1 MATHKDRILLRKGQE
16 IDGYTI
22 TSLLGQGGFGDVYK
36 VTDFEGSQFA
46 MKTEY
51 LDAPKRALKAEVK
64 IMKNLHSPC
73 FPKVYTDGETDNV
86 YYLVMEL
93 LGPSIGDIRRAHQN
107 YLTSEFTFNFAIQ
120 SLEVIHKFHQ
130 AGYIHRDIKPSNF
143 LIKRDQEYPIMLIDF
158 GLSKQYID
166 FETQDILPPTAG
178 HYIGTKKYASL
189 NAHKKNDLGRCDDLN
204 SWFYTLL
211 EMKKGRLPWRNVKE
225 LEDVAKMKEKQ
236 TDALI
241 KSYPELIRIQSYL
254 KKLSFS
260 DEPDY
265 DYLKSIIT
273 NEMESKGYFPEHFD
287 WIQFYD
293 QETNED
299 EEEEEEDNK
308 ENRETKP
315 SLLDK
320 NNNADDENNNNEK
333 DNNIS
338 NNNNNSEEHHD
349 NNENSN
355 PFVEEPDNQENET
368 DSHQTKKKNK
378 KDKKKN
384 KKKNKKTKKSK
395 KSKKSKKTKNR
406 GVEGNDDGD
415 DPSDSDEGKCCLI
428 S

>member
-36 VTDFEGSQFA
+36 VVDSEGNEFA

-51 LDAPKRALKAEVK
+51 LDAPKRALRAEVK
-64 IMKNLHSPC
+64 IMKNLNSPC
-73 FPKVYTDGETDNV
+73 FPKVFTDGETDNV

-107 YLTSEFTFNFAIQ
+107 YLSNEFTYNFAIQ
-120 SLEVIHKFHQ
+120 TLEVIHKFHE

-143 LIKRDQEYPIMLIDF
+143 LIKRDQKYPIMLIDF
-158 GLSKQYID
+158 GLSKPFIN
-166 FETQDILPPTAG
+166 FETRDILPPTAG

-225 LEDVAKMKEKQ
+225 LEDVAKLKEKQ
-236 TDALI
+236 TDSLI
-241 KSYPELIRIQSYL
+241 KPYPELIKIYSYL
-254 KKLSFS
+254 KKLSFA

-265 DYLKSIIT
+265 DYLRSIIT
-273 NEMESKGYFPEHFD
+273 NEMVSIGFYPENFD
-287 WIQFYD
+287 WVHFYD

-299 EEEEEEDNK
+299 EEEEEEDVKESIK
-308 ENRETKP
+308 ENKIAVHDNP
-315 SLLDK
+315 DK
-320 NNNADDENNNNEK
+320 ENNSNENK
-333 DNNIS
+333 DNNS
-338 NNNNNSEEHHD
+338 D
-349 NNENSN
+349 NNVNNSN
-355 PFVEEPDNQENET
+355 PVVEQPEVQENE
-368 DSHQTKKKNK
+368 DSESSHKKKHSKKHNK
-378 KDKKKN
+378 KDKKN
-384 KKKNKKTKKSK
+384 KKHKKDKKNKKSK
-395 KSKKSKKTKNR
+395 KSKKAKNR
-406 GVEGNDDGD
+406 DIDANDD
-415 DPSDSDEGKCCLI
+415 DPSDETDEGKCCLI